1 MLTMYVDQYFLC
13 DITYLVAAVPVDGS
27 HETDGLYAIQ
37 ILLRVAD
44 RAVPLCPLY
53 PTAHARN
60 VAFEAL
66 GAMVQAW
73 DAAMAAEDEEDA

>member
-1 MLTMYVDQYFLC
+1 MLTIYSDPHFVC
-13 DITYLVAAVPVDGS
+13 DITHLVAAVPVDGS
-27 HETDGLYAIQ
+27 HDTDGMYAIQ
-37 ILLRVAD
+37 ILLHVQD